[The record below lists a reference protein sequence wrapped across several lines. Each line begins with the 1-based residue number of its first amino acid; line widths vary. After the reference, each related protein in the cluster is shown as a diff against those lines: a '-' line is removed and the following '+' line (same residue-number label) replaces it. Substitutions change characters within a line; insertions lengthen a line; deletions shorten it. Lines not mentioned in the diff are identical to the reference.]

1 MSLKQFIRRQI
12 MGSSTF
18 RRIEVIEQRLDEI
31 PVKERNF
38 APYCYLGQGVGL
50 IRLYDGHVLY
60 VEANETPVVGSLI
73 KTGRWFPHVENLL
86 RHLVRPDQ
94 TVINAGAHVGYFSV
108 LLADMVGPVGRLLA
122 IEPQLHLADL
132 IDRSLYL
139 SGYRERSEVICCAL
153 GPQEGSVDIAVRE
166 AYSSGGTV
174 VAKLDMLGT
183 EWVTRPVRQRRLDDI
198 VKERGMKPG

>member
-1 MSLKQFIRRQI
+1 MR
-12 MGSSTF
+12 
-18 RRIEVIEQRLDEI
+18 
-31 PVKERNF
+31 
-38 APYCYLGQGVGL
+38 
-50 IRLYDGHVLY
+50 
-60 VEANETPVVGSLI
+60 
-73 KTGRWFPHVENLL
+73 
-86 RHLVRPDQ
+86 
-94 TVINAGAHVGYFSV
+94 AHVCYFSV

-198 VKERGMKPG
+198 VKERGMKPVDLILIDTEGYEPLVLDGCPSVNDFVARLHDQGFRIWEICGTGELLERSASELSLSPGCDVFLSRRTIEEFDVAST